1 MFAFL
6 YNWWLLGA
14 ILRLDFSRWLRPIF
28 NKLDDWLYVHYR
40 EAGCFGLYWD
50 SQARRLGGV
59 LRLEILKG
67 KDIPDTSYLATRQF
81 VLIRLGH
88 SMDFSL
94 PVCCDNGEPRFRQR
108 SYFTTDMYTNSLV
121 EISVM
126 KDGAWRDSLVGRV
139 TVPVK
144 ELYDVREFHGWLA
157 LRDSQGNPAGSV
169 YLASRFRTR
178 DDVGFT
184 ELNQEAGFHL
194 MPKGDQYKRQIKG
207 RNSGRKH
214 NRALLEVPSS
224 GVITNQQL
232 RQNGSKSQGCQPPDS
247 SSADQPANST
257 SEHSSNNS
265 ELPVFT
271 GHFNKHRHRITRHNS
286 RSFEAKA
293 FPSKIH

>member
-14 ILRLDFSRWLRPIF
+14 ILALDFSRWLRPIF

-50 SQARRLGGV
+50 KQAERLGGV

-67 KDIPDTSYLATRQF
+67 KDIPDTSYLTTRQF

-108 SYFTTDMYTNSLV
+108 SYFTADMYTNSLV

-157 LRDSQGNPAGSV
+157 LRDSQDNPAGSV

-178 DDVGFT
+178 SDVGFV

-194 MPKGDQYKRQIKG
+194 IPGGDQYNRQKKG

-214 NRALLEVPSS
+214 NRALLEESPS
-224 GVITNQQL
+224 GVITSQQL
-232 RQNGSKSQGCQPPDS
+232 RQHGSESQASRLPGSLPTGQSATTRTTENQPD
-247 SSADQPANST
+247 
-257 SEHSSNNS
+257 NS
-265 ELPVFT
+265 ELPMFT
-271 GHFNKHRHRITRHNS
+271 GYSKRHRHRITRHNS
-286 RSFEAKA
+286 RSSQATT
-293 FPSKIH
+293 FPG